1 MSETTVEKKP
11 AAPALR
17 TFQPIT
23 KVKNLQELFEHPGLR
38 ARMEEIVP
46 KHLDAGRL
54 LRTFINATLKTP
66 NLAKASPLS
75 MLGCA
80 MTVGYLGLEP
90 NTPLG
95 LMYLIPF
102 DVNKKVGN
110 NWIYDRT
117 DITPIIG
124 YEGYLDLIAR
134 GGFIRDIDC
143 QLIWPGDTWEN
154 ERGSNRHFRH
164 VEKYAPRSEAV
175 EPDFAYMFARTTSGG
190 EYLELQTRADVHRI
204 RNLSQ
209 GYRTAISAR
218 DAAATKGWAPPKSYT
233 EAPWIKHAPAMWRKS
248 PLRAGQK
255 WLPGRT
261 PELAMAAQLDEASD
275 GGRVRFDNVI
285 DVEAVADGAWEVPN
299 SDYEDEQGQERPPL
313 NPPTQVQVKAP
324 PVETSTSQQNP
335 RPTARSQQRKRP
347 EKTATARSDEPPADF
362 DKRGPPVDSTP
373 NPPAAA
379 EETGSSPDAPA
390 DARPPEDVRRNEPA
404 TSGAQAFETF
414 VLDQNGDPITEDPET
429 DAMTFAVRMAAMI
442 RTSPGLRDNLL
453 EQNADGIEDAKAT
466 GDINVNN
473 ILSSLVTWGDDP
485 PEAAAAEIEAPG
497 VICITLGMDRGKP
510 LALQYLKDFRVEV
523 ETLVDANFLDFI
535 EMNRAEM
542 AKVPQST
549 LSLCLKA
556 LVKRSG
562 EVGVPVPRDLGP
574 SLLQRAQPPAQAP
587 TLSLADRAFLDK
599 RIAQIAGLGTLDEL
613 GMLAE
618 AKLIVD
624 FLARCPPDA
633 AAELNGA
640 FAARRS
646 VLGG

>member
-1 MSETTVEKKP
+1 MSETAEKKP

-17 TFQPIT
+17 NYTPIT
-23 KVKNLQELFEHPGLR
+23 KVKSLQELFEHPGLK

-110 NWIYDRT
+110 NWVYDRT

-124 YEGYLDLIAR
+124 YEGYLDLITR

-143 QLIWPGDTWEN
+143 QLIWPGDSWEN
-154 ERGSNRHFRH
+154 ERGSNRHFLH
-164 VEKYAPRSEAV
+164 VEKYQPRTETA

-190 EYLELQTRADVHRI
+190 EYLEIMSRTDVHKI

-209 GYRTAISAR
+209 GYRTALIAR
-218 DAAATKGWAPPKSYT
+218 DRAAENGRHPSRSYT
-233 EAPWIKHAPAMWRKS
+233 EAPWIKHAASMWRKT

-275 GGRVRFDNVI
+275 SGRVRFDNVI

-299 SDYEDEQGQERPPL
+299 SDYEDEQGPERPPL
-313 NPPTQVQVKAP
+313 NPPTQVQVKTP
-324 PVETSTSQQNP
+324 PVDQSTSQQNP
-335 RPTARSQQRKRP
+335 KPPAERQQRKAP
-347 EKTATARSDEPPADF
+347 AKAATARSDEPPADF
-362 DKRGPPVDSTP
+362 DERGRPAESTP
-373 NPPAAA
+373 VPPAAA
-379 EETGSSPDAPA
+379 ENPGASSVDPA
-390 DARPPEDVRRNEPA
+390 DAKPPEDVRRNEPA

-414 VLDQNGDPITEDPET
+414 VLDQNGDPVTEDPET
-429 DAMTFAVRMAAMI
+429 DAMTFAVRLAEMARSWPA
-442 RTSPGLRDNLL
+442 LRGALL

-466 GDINVNN
+466 GHIGVIN
-473 ILSSLVTWGDDP
+473 ILSSLTIADEPSPDEGS
-485 PEAAAAEIEAPG
+485 AEDETPG

-510 LALQYLKDFRVEV
+510 LVQQYLKDFKAEV
-523 ETLVDANFLDFI
+523 EALVDANFLDFI

-562 EVGVPVPRDLGP
+562 EVGVAVPGDLGP
-574 SLLQRAQPPAQAP
+574 SLLQRAPAANATP
-587 TLSLADRAFLDK
+587 TLSPADRAFLDK

-624 FLARCPPDA
+624 FLARCPADA
-633 AAELNGA
+633 AAELSGA
-640 FAARRS
+640 FGARRQ